1 MPDVCGLTQDLTR
14 LARIRCHTG
23 AMRSSTTRPATPP
36 GTPRT
41 ALVTGPTAGIGRAF
55 ADQLAAS
62 GHDLVLVAR
71 DAERLEQVAAQLRA
85 AYAVQVEVLP
95 ADLVDRDDLAR
106 VEARL
111 GDPDHPVDLLVNNA
125 GFGLKDRFLDNPV
138 EAETAMLEVLV
149 TAVLRLTHAALGPM
163 AERGHGGVINVSSV
177 AGFLPR
183 GTYGAAKAWVNS
195 FTAWAAHEYSD
206 RGVRVMVLAPGFTRT
221 EFHQR
226 MQVSRSSA
234 PALLWLD
241 PDRLVRDALA
251 DFERGRVTSI
261 PGAHYKAIVAVAR
274 LAPAGA
280 LRRLQ
285 SLGRR

>member
-1 MPDVCGLTQDLTR
+1 MQPP
-14 LARIRCHTG
+14 
-23 AMRSSTTRPATPP
+23 TTS
-36 GTPRT
+36 RT
-41 ALVTGPTAGIGRAF
+41 ALVTGPTAGIGHAF

-71 DAERLEQVAAQLRA
+71 DADRLEQVATQLRA

-111 GDPDHPVDLLVNNA
+111 SDPDRPVDLLVNNA

-149 TAVLRLTHAALGPM
+149 TAVMRLSHAALGPM
-163 AERGHGGVINVSSV
+163 AARGHGGVINVSSV

-183 GTYGAAKAWVNS
+183 GTYGAAKAWVTS
-195 FTAWAAHEYSD
+195 FTEWAAHEYAD
-206 RGVRVMVLAPGFTRT
+206 RGVTVMVLAPGFTRT
-221 EFHQR
+221 EFHER
-226 MQVSRSSA
+226 MQVSRASA
-234 PALLWLD
+234 PAFLWLD
-241 PDRLVRDALA
+241 ADRLVRDALA
-251 DFERGRVTSI
+251 DFERGRALSI
-261 PGAHYKAIVAVAR
+261 PGFGYRVIVTAAR
-274 LAPAGA
+274 LAPHGL

-285 SLGRR
+285 ALGRR